1 MSSFASRDN
10 IDMIWQVISTFPLL
24 NKLYPSEFSKLR
36 WFNSI
41 VSSYQTTFVDNIN
54 DLHLVN
60 RSVITAMMNDLQK
73 KSSYAVDNTNV
84 TITPRIDNFSDKI
97 DEPIK
102 NMSELIQKH
111 IDEREMPFDNPVPK
125 DKSYA
130 VDNTNV
136 TITPRIDNFSDK
148 IDEPIKNMSELIQ
161 KHIDERDMPFDNLV
175 LKDTPV
181 GDFLSKDPIETN
193 YSDYPYHDLFEG
205 VSPLQYTGK
214 KKAAQSLSLNQI
226 SANIIS
232 LGQKVDHIIRLVD
245 NFTYE
250 RNSHRYRRSNS
261 I

>member
-73 KSSYAVDNTNV
+73 KS
-84 TITPRIDNFSDKI
+84 
-97 DEPIK
+97 
-102 NMSELIQKH
+102 
-111 IDEREMPFDNPVPK
+111 
-125 DKSYA
+125 SYA